1 MSFNIILKT
10 KIIEDMIVRT
20 YGRRSRPISRSYSD
34 SDFNDGFD
42 DTTFRDSLSQ
52 ESPKELCNMAYSSQ
66 DSTHWTFDAELY
78 SLNSSQN
85 SLSIIPPR
93 VPVVSSDKNI
103 IICKL
108 KKPRNGRR
116 ELEEPKISKG
126 IRSVSMSLLPTSTL
140 METQEFGEMMEH
152 VDEVNFALD
161 GLRKLQ
167 PAIIRRASLLSLLSI
182 CSTVQQR
189 RFLKTQGLAKTIID
203 AMLGLSFDDPPSN
216 LAAAALFYVLT
227 SDDQDDHLLNSPK
240 CIQFLLTLL
249 KPLAHDAAEDRRPT
263 IGSKLLAL
271 RKGVDISRNTTK
283 RLDSSS
289 TATKLKVQEI
299 LRSCKDLKLNNEGDN
314 GSGRPELSPKWIA
327 LLTIEKACLTTIS
340 LEDASGTV
348 KKIGGN
354 FKEKLRDL
362 GGLDAV
368 FDVAVNCHST
378 MKGWLRQKSPST
390 SESNGEVDLE
400 TLALLLKCMKIMEN
414 ATFLSKDNQTH
425 LLAIKG
431 KLDCE
436 GCPLTFTRLIISV
449 IKILSGLSLL
459 RSSKI
464 PSKEKSNSL
473 SYGIGNASAVVLMEE
488 SRGNGDEN
496 LASCSS
502 EKSYNVSQKGRW
514 LSNIRFSCST
524 SSLATASTSSSCSG
538 TRINKKTKRPNFDE
552 ETNFELLEE
561 SQDPFAFDDVDEPT
575 KWDKLF
581 REKKAPQTRKRRIKY
596 REESALQSQLMSS
609 QEESSNVENHHSCEI
624 SNSTS
629 TSEEYSNLVA
639 DCLLTAVKVLMNLTN
654 DNSIGCQ
661 QIAACGGL
669 ETMAS
674 LIADHFP
681 SFSSSSLSEAKRENS
696 SSKSTVE
703 LENQNDRH
711 LSDQELDFLVAI
723 LGLLVN
729 LVEKDGRNRS
739 RLASAS
745 VLLPSIGRLDEERCE
760 DLIQLLCS
768 IFLASQ
774 GAGEA
779 VGEAN
784 ILPWNEEV
792 ALLQGEKEAEKMIL
806 EAYAALLLAFLSTES
821 RSTREAIAN
830 ALPGHNMAILVPVLE
845 RFVTFHLTLD
855 MISPE
860 THKAVTEVIES
871 CRVP

>member
-1 MSFNIILKT
+1 
-10 KIIEDMIVRT
+10 MIVRT

-103 IICKL
+103 IIRKL

-227 SDDQDDHLLNSPK
+227 SDDQDDHLLNSPQ

-378 MKGWLRQKSPST
+378 MEGWLRQKSPST

-514 LSNIRFSCST
+514 LSNIRFSCTT

-538 TRINKKTKRPNFDE
+538 TRVKKKTKRPNFDE

-596 REESALQSQLMSS
+596 REESALQFQLMSS

-629 TSEEYSNLVA
+629 TNEEYSNLVA

-681 SFSSSSLSEAKRENS
+681 SFSSSSLSETKRENS